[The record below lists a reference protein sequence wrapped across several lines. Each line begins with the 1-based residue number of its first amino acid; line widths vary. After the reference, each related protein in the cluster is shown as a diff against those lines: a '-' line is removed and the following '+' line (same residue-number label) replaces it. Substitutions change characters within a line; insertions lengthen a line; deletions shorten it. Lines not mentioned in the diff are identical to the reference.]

1 MDMNKN
7 VYVFLAE
14 GFEEIEAITTIDLLR
29 RAGLST
35 ITVAIGNSLEVH
47 GANHIP
53 VIADI
58 ALAEVVYEQAQAFIL
73 PGGLPGVTNLNAS
86 EGLKDLLKKAY
97 ADKKLLG
104 AICAAPMVFGQ
115 LGFLQGREATCYPSF
130 EEHLQG
136 YKAVAENQGVVIAD
150 NIITAKGAGCSVGFA
165 LAIIEKLCNKQTAQD
180 IAQAIIYLG

>member
-1 MDMNKN
+1 MDKE

-29 RAGLST
+29 RAGLTT
-35 ITVAIGNSLEVH
+35 ITVAIGDSLEVQ

-58 ALAEVVYEQAQAFIL
+58 PLASVNYDNAQALVL

-97 ADKKLLG
+97 EDKKVLG
-104 AICAAPMVFGQ
+104 AICAAPMVYGQ
-115 LGFLQGREATCYPSF
+115 LGFLQGREATCYPNF
-130 EEHLQG
+130 EEHLKG
-136 YKAVAENQGVVIAD
+136 YKPVAENQGVAIAD
-150 NIITAKGAGCSVGFA
+150 NIITAKGAGCSVSFA
-165 LAIIEKLCNKQTAQD
+165 LALIEKLCDKQTAED
-180 IAQAIIYLG
+180 IAQGIIYLG

>member
-1 MDMNKN
+1 MNKE

-29 RAGLST
+29 RAGLTT
-35 ITVAIGNSLEVH
+35 ITVAIGESLEVQ

-58 ALAEVVYEQAQAFIL
+58 PLANVNYSNAQALIL

-86 EGLKDLLKKAY
+86 ETLKELLKKAY
-97 ADKKLLG
+97 EDKKVLG
-104 AICAAPMVFGQ
+104 AICAAPMVYGQ
-115 LGFLQGREATCYPSF
+115 LGFLEGREATCYPSF
-130 EEHLQG
+130 EEHLKG
-136 YKAVAENQGVVIAD
+136 YKPVAENQGVVVAD

-165 LAIIEKLCNKQTAQD
+165 LALIEKLCDKQTAQD
-180 IAQAIIYLG
+180 IAKGIIYLG